1 MTWDA
6 LKNVS
11 MIEWKQHPYY
21 TNYLIQNGGL
31 VKNKKTGKILKPR
44 RDKNGRERVNLSQN
58 GQVKTVHVY
67 RLVAE
72 TYIPNPNHYNT
83 VHHIDH
89 DKNNN
94 AWYNLEWCDF
104 TTNLL
109 YEKRG
114 LF

>member
-1 MTWDA
+1 MIWNV
-6 LKNVS
+6 LKSVS
-11 MIEWKQHPYY
+11 IEWKEHPYF

-31 VKNKKTGKILKPR
+31 VKSKKTGKILKTR
-44 RDKNGRERVNLSQN
+44 HDKSGRERVNLCQN
-58 GQVKTVHVY
+58 GLCKTVYIY

-72 TYIPNPNHYNT
+72 TFIPNPNHYNT

-89 DKNNN
+89 DKTNNV
-94 AWYNLEWCDF
+94 WYNLEWCDF

-109 YEKRG
+109 YEKKG

>member
-1 MTWDA
+1 MIWND
-6 LKNVS
+6 LKSVS
-11 MIEWKQHPYY
+11 IEWREHPFY

-31 VKNKKTGKILKPR
+31 VKSKKTGKILKTR
-44 RDKNGRERVNLSQN
+44 YDKGGRERVNLCQN
-58 GQVKTVHVY
+58 GLCKTVYIY

-72 TYIPNPNHYNT
+72 TFIPNPNHYNT

-89 DKNNN
+89 DKTNN

-109 YEKRG
+109 YEKKG